1 MFGIF
6 PDKGGNSLQAYL
18 LPTYPDNDLSDRTLS
33 LLYNSCLWD
42 IHHNRFIY
50 YRLFYKTIIN
60 KKWFKLV
67 YPHACGLNE
76 HWSGLSLCV
85 WSWWKLKWVILVHG
99 WNSCASSIE
108 QVSYWYVGL
117 TGVESTSLRET
128 RFMARRHEILQRVYN
143 LNLRVDLT
151 TLGALDKNF
160 KWGLSYI

>member
-50 YRLFYKTIIN
+50 YRLFYKNIIN

-76 HWSGLSLCV
+76 HWSGLSLCLV
-85 WSWWKLKWVILVHG
+85 LMKVKMGYPCAWVKFLCQLYRASLLLICGSYRCRINILKRDPFHG
-99 WNSCASSIE
+99 KETWDTSTCIKSQSQGQLNNFG
-108 QVSYWYVGL
+108 GL
-117 TGVESTSLRET
+117 RQK
-128 RFMARRHEILQRVYN
+128 F
-143 LNLRVDLT
+143 
-151 TLGALDKNF
+151 
-160 KWGLSYI
+160 